1 MPRAKVKFKPPGE
14 PLGGPF
20 WLSTEF
26 PDDEFRILS
35 AYPTERGLLVLLEAT
50 MADTSNALEHFESA
64 PDERLPSRE
73 VLHADEETVLF
84 QFQLPFVPPPFRAL
98 LTSGNLPQFPYA
110 LEDGWMVCELTS
122 SQERLSQF
130 GDELEE
136 TGFAFEV
143 VWVTQSVDPTELLTD
158 RQRQYVT
165 SALER
170 GYYDTPR
177 RCSLT
182 ELADEL
188 GISKSTAST
197 VLHYAE
203 ESIVKAFFAEAVE

>member
-1 MPRAKVKFKPPGE
+1 MPKAQVKFRPPGE
-14 PLGGPF
+14 QRGGPF

-26 PDDEFRILS
+26 PDGEFRILS

-50 MADTSNALEHFESA
+50 MDDTSVVLDHFESA
-64 PDERLPSRE
+64 PAERVPSHE
-73 VLHADEETVLF
+73 VLHADEKTVLL
-84 QFQLPFVPPPFRAL
+84 QFRLPFVPPPFRAL

-122 SQERLSQF
+122 SQARLSQF
-130 GDELEE
+130 RDELEE
-136 TGFAFEV
+136 TGFTFEV
-143 VWVTQSVDPTELLTD
+143 VWVTQSVDPAELLTD
-158 RQRQYVT
+158 RQRRYVT
-165 SALER
+165 EAIER

-182 ELADEL
+182 DLADEL

-197 VLHYAE
+197 VIHYAE
-203 ESIVKAFFAEAVE
+203 ENIIKAFFAKSVE

>member
-1 MPRAKVKFKPPGE
+1 MPKAKVKFRPPGE
-14 PLGGPF
+14 QLGGPF

-50 MADTSNALEHFESA
+50 MDDSSAALDHFERA
-64 PDERLPSRE
+64 PDERVPSHE
-73 VLHADEETVLF
+73 VLHADERTVLF
-84 QFQLPFVPPPFRAL
+84 QFELPFVPPPFRAL
-98 LTSGNLPQFPYA
+98 LTAGTLPQFPYA
-110 LEDGWMVCELTS
+110 LEDGWMVCELTTS
-122 SQERLSQF
+122 HDRLSRF
-130 GDELEE
+130 RDELAE

-158 RQRQYVT
+158 RQRTYVT
-165 SALER
+165 EALER

-197 VLHYAE
+197 VMHYAE
-203 ESIVKAFFAEAVE
+203 ENIVKAFFAEPVE